1 MFGGTVDDALVCL
14 MRHKPVDLFCVVAC
28 FFQYFFR
35 HFGEG
40 FNGKFEY
47 ARPVHFH
54 IRVAAN
60 LPASHLRRHFQQV
73 QIAAVSLQFA
83 VDDAFFV
90 RRAQNDRTRTV
101 SEQHAGCAV
110 FPVQNM
116 AECFRADN
124 QHFLGHTAFDVGIGG
139 YDGIHKSGANR
150 LNVKC
155 RATGNAEFVL
165 HDGGRR
171 RKLHIGGCRSQNNQV
186 DFFRRHARIGQR
198 TLCGNHGQ
206 IAGSFV
212 FGGQVAEFDAGTA
225 DNPFVRCI
233 DKFGKIIIADTLFR
247 QIAAGT
253 EDFCILHGAS
263 LSKLFV
269 MAG

>member
-1 MFGGTVDDALVCL
+1 
-14 MRHKPVDLFCVVAC
+14 
-28 FFQYFFR
+28 
-35 HFGEG
+35 
-40 FNGKFEY
+40 
-47 ARPVHFH
+47 
-54 IRVAAN
+54 
-60 LPASHLRRHFQQV
+60 
-73 QIAAVSLQFA
+73 
-83 VDDAFFV
+83 
-90 RRAQNDRTRTV
+90 
-101 SEQHAGCAV
+101 
-110 FPVQNM
+110 M
-116 AECFRADN
+116 AECFRTDN
-124 QHFLGHTAFDVGIGG
+124 QYFLGHTAFNVGIGG
-139 YDGIHKSGANR
+139 YDSIYKAGANR

-155 RATGNAEFVL
+155 RTTGNAKLVL
-165 HDGGRR
+165 HNGGRR

-186 DFFRRHARIGQR
+186 DFFRCHARIGQR

-233 DKFGKIIIADTLFR
+233 DKLGKIIIADTLFR

>member
-1 MFGGTVDDALVCL
+1 
-14 MRHKPVDLFCVVAC
+14 
-28 FFQYFFR
+28 
-35 HFGEG
+35 
-40 FNGKFEY
+40 
-47 ARPVHFH
+47 
-54 IRVAAN
+54 
-60 LPASHLRRHFQQV
+60 
-73 QIAAVSLQFA
+73 
-83 VDDAFFV
+83 
-90 RRAQNDRTRTV
+90 
-101 SEQHAGCAV
+101 
-110 FPVQNM
+110 M
-116 AECFRADN
+116 AECFRTDN

-139 YDGIHKSGANR
+139 NDGIHKAGANR

-186 DFFRRHARIGQR
+186 DFFRRHTRIGQC

-233 DKFGKIIIADTLFR
+233 DKLGKIIIADTLFR